1 MNLIDIIVG
10 FDYDSSSNLITED
23 DIAIYENLL
32 SVSFGE
38 QLQHYITNYGY
49 LALDDIEF
57 YGINSNQKENS
68 DLIKQTIYL
77 NKNFDSTKGYIAF
90 ENKGDGV
97 YILIDSNDNMYK
109 FSTEDNKLEAINSD
123 LFNYISDRFN
133 N

>member
-23 DIAIYENLL
+23 DITTYEDLL